1 MILGKIGV
9 YQIVDLN
16 TSASIYEY
24 AVRAVARRRK
34 KAPRSQDY
42 VILMW
47 PYLAR
52 LRRGCTDE

>member
-1 MILGKIGV
+1 M